1 MSWGKAGFSREFRE
15 GAGAFVEHR
24 LRWSGHEPAPL
35 ANQTISR
42 ELPDMPEEA
51 PKGWRHE
58 RRHESRKPPVH
69 VRFTADTGEVWT
81 VWDTTFT
88 RFKNH
93 RHAHC
98 DLSAKARVFVNAAGV
113 KRSYTFKRN
122 ESRVLDAAE
131 LERQLR
137 EASFIGAM
145 PEVSRRMPR

>member
-1 MSWGKAGFSREFRE
+1 MKARQGIAET
-15 GAGAFVEHR
+15 G
-24 LRWSGHEPAPL
+24 L
-35 ANQTISR
+35 ANRTRSR
-42 ELPDMPEEA
+42 ELLSMPEEA

-58 RRHESRKPPVH
+58 RRHESKKPPVH

-81 VWDTTFT
+81 VWDTTFSK
-88 RFKNH
+88 FKNH

-113 KRSYTFKRN
+113 KRSYDFKRN

-137 EASFIGAM
+137 EASFVGAM
-145 PEVSRRMPR
+145 PELRKRTPR